1 LLLFFAVCP
10 PAAVILLFLQ
20 FERAAKEVLQEDH
33 QLTSEGEEQSF
44 EDVQVLLFSSQ
55 PFGPQGMRSITS
67 ARVSQLVQIS
77 GIVTS
82 ASKQKVRRTYAD
94 STHAI
99 EWVSARGMA
108 VPKIRKQGRKSG
120 TGVHAY
126 ACVLKAQLA
135 GACGHVRMQVQR
147 PFHSNLQDSMFARQQ
162 THLPSWSLCLTLPCS
177 PLTAFDTPHPSCRSW
192 PHHKVRYLTVQCK
205 ECRET

>member
-1 LLLFFAVCP
+1 MLVCHFSCCRCCCHH
-10 PAAVILLFLQ
+10 PAAVTLLLQ

-82 ASKQKVRRTYAD
+82 ASKQKV
-94 STHAI
+94 SSHI
-99 EWVSARGMA
+99 Q
-108 VPKIRKQGRKSG
+108 IQ
-120 TGVHAY
+120 
-126 ACVLKAQLA
+126 
-135 GACGHVRMQVQR
+135 
-147 PFHSNLQDSMFARQQ
+147 
-162 THLPSWSLCLTLPCS
+162 
-177 PLTAFDTPHPSCRSW
+177 
-192 PHHKVRYLTVQCK
+192 
-205 ECRET
+205 

>member
-1 LLLFFAVCP
+1 MAAVADASAAAAAAAATLLLP
-10 PAAVILLFLQ
+10 LLLLQ

-82 ASKQKVRRTYAD
+82 ASKQKVSIAHAD
-94 STHAI
+94 S
-99 EWVSARGMA
+99 GA
-108 VPKIRKQGRKSG
+108 VVWIS
-120 TGVHAY
+120 T
-126 ACVLKAQLA
+126 
-135 GACGHVRMQVQR
+135 
-147 PFHSNLQDSMFARQQ
+147 
-162 THLPSWSLCLTLPCS
+162 
-177 PLTAFDTPHPSCRSW
+177 
-192 PHHKVRYLTVQCK
+192 
-205 ECRET
+205 